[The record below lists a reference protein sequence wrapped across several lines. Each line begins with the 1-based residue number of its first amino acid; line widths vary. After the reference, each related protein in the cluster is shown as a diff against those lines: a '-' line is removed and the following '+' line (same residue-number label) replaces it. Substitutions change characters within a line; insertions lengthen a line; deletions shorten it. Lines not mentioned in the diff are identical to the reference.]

1 MLNNDE
7 EAYDLL
13 NSLETFMNKQNDESE
28 ILSISSDVSD
38 DKNVEDATESF
49 LQAVL
54 TGNVKLLR
62 KLYES
67 CTKVYNKNRTC
78 LPVNVRSR
86 VVFILR

>member
-1 MLNNDE
+1 LLNNDE

-28 ILSISSDVSD
+28 IFSISSEDLD

-49 LQAVL
+49 LEAAL

-67 CTKVYNKNRTC
+67 GTKVYSTNYTY
-78 LPVNVRSR
+78 LPIN
-86 VVFILR
+86 I